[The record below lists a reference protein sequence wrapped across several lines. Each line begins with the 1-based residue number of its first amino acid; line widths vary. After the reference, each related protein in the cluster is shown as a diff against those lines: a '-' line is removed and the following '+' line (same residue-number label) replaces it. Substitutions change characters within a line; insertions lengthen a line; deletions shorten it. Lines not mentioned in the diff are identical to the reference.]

1 MPSYTL
7 RNIKT
12 KEEHDVFC
20 TWSEMQELLE
30 LDSNLIQK
38 LTAPKVI
45 SGRSGGIKV
54 PDGFKDL
61 KRRIKGKSGEGNTIN
76 I

>member
-12 KEEHDVFC
+12 KEETDVFC
-20 TWSEMQELLE
+20 SYPELKELLE
-30 LDSNLIQK
+30 LDSSLIQK
-38 LTAPKVI
+38 LSTPKI
-45 SGRSGGIKV
+45 IAGRTGAIKV
-54 PDGFKDL
+54 PEGFKDL
-61 KRRIKGKSGEGNTIN
+61 KRRIKGGSARGNTIN

>member
-20 TWSEMQELLE
+20 TYTELQELLDLE
-30 LDSNLIQK
+30 PNFIQK
-38 LTAPKVI
+38 LTAPKII
-45 SGRSGGIKV
+45 SGVSGSIKV
-54 PDGFKDL
+54 PEGFKDL
-61 KRRIKGKSGEGNTIN
+61 KRRIKGNSGEGNTIN

>member
-20 TWSEMQELLE
+20 TYTQLQELLE
-30 LDSNLIQK
+30 LEPNFIQK

-45 SGRSGGIKV
+45 AGRSGSIKV
-54 PDGFKDL
+54 PQRGV
-61 KRRIKGKSGEGNTIN
+61 S
-76 I
+76 

>member
-20 TWSEMQELLE
+20 TYTELKELLE
-30 LDSNLIQK
+30 LDSSLIQK
-38 LTAPKVI
+38 LTAPKII
-45 SGRSGGIKV
+45 SGVSGSIKV
-54 PDGFKDL
+54 PEGFKDL
-61 KRRIKGKSGEGNTIN
+61 KRRIKAKSGAGNTIN

>member
-20 TWSEMQELLE
+20 TWLEMQELLK

-38 LTAPKVI
+38 LTAPKIIGGV
-45 SGRSGGIKV
+45 SGSIKV

-61 KRRIKGKSGEGNTIN
+61 KRRIKGNSGEGNTIN

>member
-20 TWSEMQELLE
+20 TYTELQELLDLE
-30 LDSNLIQK
+30 PNFIQK
-38 LTAPKVI
+38 LTAPKIIGGV
-45 SGRSGGIKV
+45 SGSIKV
-54 PDGFKDL
+54 LD
-61 KRRIKGKSGEGNTIN
+61 
-76 I
+76 

>member
-12 KEEHDVFC
+12 KEETDVFC
-20 TWSEMQELLE
+20 SYPELKELLE

-38 LTAPKVI
+38 LATPKI
-45 SGRSGGIKV
+45 IAGRSGAIKV

-61 KRRIKGKSGEGNTIN
+61 KRRIKGGSASGNTIN

>member
-20 TWSEMQELLE
+20 TWLEMQELLE

-38 LTAPKVI
+38 LTAPKIIGGI
-45 SGRSGGIKV
+45 SGSIKV

-61 KRRIKGKSGEGNTIN
+61 KRRIKGNSGEGNTIN